1 MRVHTKNSLI
11 LFSFSLSGAVK
22 ALFSGRASVPPLCR
36 GLGGVEGGSQ
46 RSLERCG
53 TVRKTLSSGMAALRR
68 HSQCIAVKLQAV
80 RETNEPLGSRFHLP
94 FVCKSSWLFP
104 WLSLWAGCSGESDS
118 ASAAGLPA
126 VFECEDRW
134 LWLWC
139 PSTACT
145 AALHTPAAGTAAVPN
160 RSHTHSCMFV
170 SYHVWDSND
179 FCCTSLKRIS
189 CKYLYICL
197 FAE

>member
-1 MRVHTKNSLI
+1 MWVHTKNSLI
-11 LFSFSLSGAVK
+11 LFSFSLLFLFPVERWRPCSVGGRPFRLCAGVWVAWRV
-22 ALFSGRASVPPLCR
+22 ALSALWRDAA
-36 GLGGVEGGSQ
+36 
-46 RSLERCG
+46 RCG
-53 TVRKTLSSGMAALRR
+53 RLWAVGWRPSGDIRSASPSNCR
-68 HSQCIAVKLQAV
+68 QW
-80 RETNEPLGSRFHLP
+80 ETNQPLGSRFHLP

-145 AALHTPAAGTAAVPN
+145 AALHTPAAGATAVPN
-160 RSHTHSCMFV
+160 RSHTHTHTLMHVCFLSCMG
-170 SYHVWDSND
+170 
-179 FCCTSLKRIS
+179 L
-189 CKYLYICL
+189 
-197 FAE
+197 